1 MSWLINN
8 LDCSGCGFFEEEVMY
23 RRSEGVPD
31 CPECGSTRQMSFR
44 GLRYAVHGESYGS
57 FGAVDF
63 GILGKAETKE
73 QYDQCISIIK
83 ERFPGHSVSIH
94 HETDAEFNARS
105 EERQHNTYLERK
117 ARGYDSQMLKERRVE
132 AKAKKLESKTVGD
145 KNASG
150 STQ

>member
-8 LDCSGCGFFEEEVMY
+8 LDCNGCDFFEEEVMY
-23 RRSEGVPD
+23 RRSEGVPE
-31 CPECGSTRQMSFR
+31 CPECGSDRQMSFR

-73 QYDQCISIIK
+73 QYDQCINVIK
-83 ERFPGHSVSIH
+83 QRFPNHQVNIEH
-94 HETDAEFNARS
+94 DTNAQRTARS

-117 ARGYDSQMLKERRVE
+117 ARGYDSQTMKERRAE
-132 AKAKKLESKTVGD
+132 GRALESEKSNGGAKSVT
-145 KNASG
+145 G